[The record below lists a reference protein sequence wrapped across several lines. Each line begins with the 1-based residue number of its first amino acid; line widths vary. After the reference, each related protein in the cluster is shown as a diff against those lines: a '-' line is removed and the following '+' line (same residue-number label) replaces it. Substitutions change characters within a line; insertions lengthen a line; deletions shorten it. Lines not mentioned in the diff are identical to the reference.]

1 MVEGGT
7 EEPSRNR
14 GGGEH
19 EGQLAVAA
27 DLDPWIFLGVGWT
40 RIVRR
45 GHANHQILRQA
56 VVGMPVEAA
65 AATQVHGVL
74 RFAQRL

>member
-1 MVEGGT
+1 MEFDGGDAEEESDNADPRGVKPMVEGGT

-27 DLDPWIFLGVGWT
+27 DLDPWIFLGVG
-40 RIVRR
+40 
-45 GHANHQILRQA
+45 
-56 VVGMPVEAA
+56 
-65 AATQVHGVL
+65 
-74 RFAQRL
+74 